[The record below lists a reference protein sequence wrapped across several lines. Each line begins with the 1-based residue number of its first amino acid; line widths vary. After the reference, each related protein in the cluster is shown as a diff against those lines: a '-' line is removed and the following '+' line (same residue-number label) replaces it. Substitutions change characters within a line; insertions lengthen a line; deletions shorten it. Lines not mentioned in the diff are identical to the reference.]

1 MKFILCDDDIIFQK
15 NFKNQLLAAC
25 SKRNIMPEIV
35 CYTNPRELMN
45 QKENQADVYFLDIE
59 MPQPQMDGIDLAAF
73 LKRQQAAEFIFVS
86 AYEKYVWNA
95 MKVKPIAFVRK
106 DQLEQDLERAL
117 QEVLREIAEKKQKI
131 LLMEGKKPVTLILP
145 EIVYL
150 SSAKDYVEIYFFDGT
165 YLVIRRKLTD
175 IEKELEAYQFL
186 RIHNRY
192 LINLR
197 YLEQMEGRK
206 QVLLSTG
213 KRLPISKAYYQN
225 VEDTLLRWFRR
236 SDT

>member
-1 MKFILCDDDIIFQK
+1 MKFILCDDDILFQK
-15 NFKNQLLAAC
+15 NFKNQILAAC

-35 CYTNPRELMN
+35 CHTNPKELMN
-45 QKENQADVYFLDIE
+45 QKDDQADVYFLDIE
-59 MPQPQMDGIDLAAF
+59 MPQMDGIDLAAF

-117 QEVLREIAEKKQKI
+117 QEVLQEIAEKKHKI
-131 LLMEGKKPVTLILP
+131 LLMDGKKQVVLNLR
-145 EIVYL
+145 EMVYL
-150 SSAKDYVEIYFFDGT
+150 SSAKDYVEIYFFDGN
-165 YLVIRRKLTD
+165 YLVIRQKLAD
-175 IEKELEAYQFL
+175 VEKELEAYQFL

-197 YLEQMEGRK
+197 YLVRMEERK